1 MAFPFLAVRQMP
13 RTHKLAL
20 LIGAVALPAVALA
33 IVAALLTLRVAR
45 GVEAESARYDQYL
58 SAMVTEAFEQE
69 LITQLRDAV
78 VPAEG
83 VARDGGAAPDVVRAL
98 ASRSRQFE
106 APHFVPVDDMAG
118 LSVLMVESQMLLYG
132 DDPTGER
139 AHPFA
144 AVVLRGPTGDVV
156 GAGGWWFNPRAFIA
170 ANLANVVRNR
180 LSANP
185 RTYGGIEST
194 RHLCVQVFDGEGHEV
209 ARVREPGR
217 TPTGRF
223 ADMTGPF
230 EGFRVR
236 VAPTD
241 LAPAALA
248 SRFVAVQIALIAI
261 LAGVLLG
268 ATFISVRYIVR
279 QIELVQAKSS
289 FVSNITHELK
299 TPIAVIK
306 LAVETIEMGR
316 FRTDGERDKYLR
328 TIQRESDKLAR
339 LVNNILDFARLES
352 GQQALRLGPVDV
364 HDVISTALE
373 SFRLRL
379 EDEGFEWRVD
389 CPERVPLLKADA
401 LALQHCVLNLLDNA
415 VKYSRERKEVRL
427 IVRQRDGWV
436 SIAVSDRGIGI
447 AAEDQKRIFEKFA
460 RVEAGLVHTVK
471 GAGLGLSLVDQIVRA
486 HHGRVEVASTPGEG
500 SIFTLILPQWVEGQD
515 SPRDV

>member
-1 MAFPFLAVRQMP
+1 MALPFLSLRQMS

-20 LIGAVALPAVALA
+20 LIGGVALPAIALA

-45 GVEAESARYDQYL
+45 GIEAESARYDLYL

-83 VARDGGAAPDVVRAL
+83 IAREGGTAPLIVRAL

-118 LSVLMVESQMLLYG
+118 LSVLMVESQMMLYG

-139 AHPFA
+139 EHPFA
-144 AVVLRGPTGDVV
+144 AVVLRGPTGDVI

-194 RHLCVQVFDGEGHEV
+194 RHLSVQVFDGEGHEV
-209 ARVREPGR
+209 ARVHDPGR
-217 TPTGRF
+217 TPTGRY

-236 VAPTD
+236 VTPTD
-241 LAPAALA
+241 RAPVALA
-248 SRFVAVQIALIAI
+248 SRFVAVQIALIVI

-268 ATFISVRYIVR
+268 ATAVSVRYIVR

-316 FRTDGERDKYLR
+316 FRSDEERDKYLR
-328 TIQRESDKLAR
+328 TIQRESDKLAQ

-352 GQQALRLGPVDV
+352 GQRSLRLGPVDV
-364 HDVISTALE
+364 HDVISAALE

-379 EDEGFEWRVD
+379 EDEGFAWKVD
-389 CPERVPLLKADA
+389 CPERVPLLRADL

-415 VKYSRERKEVRL
+415 VKYSRDRKEVRI
-427 IVRQRDGWV
+427 IVRPRDGFV

-447 AAEDQKRIFEKFA
+447 APEDQKRIFEKFA
-460 RVEAGLVHTVK
+460 RLEAGLVHTVK

-486 HHGRVEVASTPGEG
+486 HHGRVEVASTLGEG
-500 SIFTLILPQWVEGQD
+500 SIFTLLLPQWVEGHD
-515 SPRDV
+515 SPRDA